1 MYVHIYISY
10 TLYTL
15 KKFPN
20 IFKTVIL
27 ELNKKSYYLRLPRQ
41 IKTSKILQS
50 LQNLEMREN
59 IQGKEA
65 N

>member
-1 MYVHIYISY
+1 MYVYIYISY
-10 TLYTL
+10 TLHTL

>member
-1 MYVHIYISY
+1 MYVYIYISY

-27 ELNKKSYYLRLPRQ
+27 ELNKKSYYLLLPRQ